1 MIVFVQLSKGL
12 TTCDILL
19 GQSTGAPN
27 VLIDLIRDAIYVPHQ
42 IRAFWVTMQ
51 DNECRGQA
59 RGCKDAG
66 HVPGY
71 MCTEAVAGAGQ

>member
-51 DNECRGQA
+51 DNECTGVKQ
-59 RGCKDAG
+59 G
-66 HVPGY
+66 
-71 MCTEAVAGAGQ
+71 GAKMQGMSQGTCALRQ